1 MNRHM
6 QQIDHQTGEVVEGFV
21 AYVVPK
27 RKNGFQKGWMAMAQ
41 EAMMMLAQS
50 NLTGNDMKVMWAMLA
65 RLDYEN
71 LIQVNQAEVSE
82 QVGMNRHN
90 VNRSIK
96 KLIELGVIL
105 EGVKI
110 GISRSYRLNLTSG
123 GKAQPKAM
131 GGSARALE
139 GYQVIRG
146 RRAHGAALATLPT
159 CAHLSPDSQARLHRA
174 GSVPCK
180 PKTLKMSAYGFV
192 SPTARPPRVLPTPWA
207 LPHPRSPRGRG
218 AGKTSC
224 TLTTNVGSPP
234 TCKGQAAT
242 RFLPSLDRFPAPS
255 ASVSLL
261 PHGDG
266 ERVQGRRSRAFTL
279 DALESTQHSP

>member
-41 EAMMMLAQS
+41 EAMMMLSQS

-96 KLIELGVIL
+96 KLIELGVIQRASKSAL
-105 EGVKI
+105 AALTGFC
-110 GISRSYRLNLTSG
+110 LTSG
-123 GKAQPKAM
+123 GKAQPKA
-131 GGSARALE
+131 
-139 GYQVIRG
+139 IG
-146 RRAHGAALATLPT
+146 RLCT
-159 CAHLSPDSQARLHRA
+159 S
-174 GSVPCK
+174 
-180 PKTLKMSAYGFV
+180 TLKV
-192 SPTARPPRVLPTPWA
+192 I
-207 LPHPRSPRGRG
+207 
-218 AGKTSC
+218 K
-224 TLTTNVGSPP
+224 
-234 TCKGQAAT
+234 
-242 RFLPSLDRFPAPS
+242 
-255 ASVSLL
+255 
-261 PHGDG
+261 
-266 ERVQGRRSRAFTL
+266 
-279 DALESTQHSP
+279 